1 MLMMDIDHFK
11 RVNDTHGHDVGD
23 EVLRELA
30 TTSLKA
36 LREAD
41 ILGRLGGE
49 EFAVL
54 LPETEAAAAMDVAER
69 LRRAVENSPIETNGG
84 ALAITVSI
92 GAACMDTTTGSV
104 EELLKRADV
113 ALYEAKQTGRNKV
126 VAG

>member
-1 MLMMDIDHFK
+1 
-11 RVNDTHGHDVGD
+11 VGD

-30 TTSLKA
+30 STSLKA

-54 LPETEAAAAMDVAER
+54 LPETEASAAMDVAER
-69 LRRAVENSPIETNGG
+69 LRRAVETSPMETNGG
-84 ALAITVSI
+84 TLTITVSI
-92 GAACMDTTTGSV
+92 GAACMETATGSV

-113 ALYEAKQTGRNKV
+113 ALYEAKQSGRNKV

>member
-1 MLMMDIDHFK
+1 M
-11 RVNDTHGHDVGD
+11 
-23 EVLRELA
+23 
-30 TTSLKA
+30 
-36 LREAD
+36 
-41 ILGRLGGE
+41 
-49 EFAVL
+49 L